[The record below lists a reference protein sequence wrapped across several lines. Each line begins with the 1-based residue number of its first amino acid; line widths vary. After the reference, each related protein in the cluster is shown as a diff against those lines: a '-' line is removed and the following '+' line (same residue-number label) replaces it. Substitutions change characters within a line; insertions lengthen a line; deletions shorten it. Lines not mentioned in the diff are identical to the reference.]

1 MILSVL
7 IAAAMATTPAPVVP
21 AEALDTPPFV
31 GSSELI
37 PDDVWTQMQGVSW
50 KPGCPVGGRENLRLL
65 RLSHHKPDGSVAQGE
80 LVVAA
85 SVAETIVSVFE
96 ELYQARFP
104 IERMQRVDVYGG
116 NDNASMRAN
125 NTSALNCRNVAGTSR
140 WSQHSYGLAIDL
152 NPLWNP
158 WVRGSKVDPKEGA
171 PWADRA
177 NIRPGMTTPGGPAV
191 TAFTSRGWG
200 WGGTWKT
207 TKDYQHFSC
216 VFITIIE

>member
-7 IAAAMATTPAPVVP
+7 VSAALATTPAPVVP
-21 AEALDTPPFV
+21 MQVLNAPAYV
-31 GSSELI
+31 GTSEPI
-37 PDDVWTQMQGVSW
+37 PDDVWAQMQGVSW

-65 RLSHHKPDGSVAQGE
+65 RLSHHKPDGSVGQGE

-85 SVAETIVSVFE
+85 SVAETIVDVFE
-96 ELYQARFP
+96 DLYQARFP
-104 IERMQRVDVYGG
+104 IERMQRVDAYGG
-116 NDNASMRAN
+116 SDNASMRAN

-171 PWADRA
+171 AWADRS
-177 NIRPGMTTPGGPAV
+177 NHRPGMTQPGGPAV
-191 TAFTSRGWG
+191 EAFTSRGWG
-200 WGGTWKT
+200 WGGVWSSA
-207 TKDYQHFSC
+207 KDYQHFS
-216 VFITIIE
+216 ESGK